1 MATLKTLARGDP
13 GLQLLED
20 PESGE
25 LVLAGAGELQLQVL
39 AVEASRASGVKVSLA
54 PPTITYRESVSL
66 ADAAAAVPQL
76 AKSQNKHNRLFT
88 AASAVGEEL
97 VAALQDLYKVEG
109 AAALVVPRGG
119 FQAAASGKPSKR
131 GQAAAAGAGGQA
143 VATLHPLQ
151 ALLMRHGWSK
161 ASTQRV
167 WAAGPVD
174 GLPGCGTCLLVN
186 AATGVAN
193 LPAIRDSIVSAFQQ
207 VCASGGVLANQ
218 RLRGVRFD
226 ITDAKVHSDGRE
238 CMCVCG
244 CELQGES
251 HAWNVLPTPTTAHR
265 GASQVVAMASRSFR
279 AAQLAAKPLLLEPM

>member
-1 MATLKTLARGDP
+1 M
-13 GLQLLED
+13 
-20 PESGE
+20 
-25 LVLAGAGELQLQVL
+25 
-39 AVEASRASGVKVSLA
+39 
-54 PPTITYRESVSL
+54 
-66 ADAAAAVPQL
+66 
-76 AKSQNKHNRLFT
+76 
-88 AASAVGEEL
+88 
-97 VAALQDLYKVEG
+97 
-109 AAALVVPRGG
+109 
-119 FQAAASGKPSKR
+119 
-131 GQAAAAGAGGQA
+131 
-143 VATLHPLQ
+143 ATLHPLQ

-238 CMCVCG
+238 CMCVCVCVDVSCTRG
-244 CELQGES
+244 VSCVECGTHTHHSTSRCLTSRGNGKPILSSSSAGGQAIAAG
-251 HAWNVLPTPTTAHR
+251 ANVMRLLVC
-265 GASQVVAMASRSFR
+265 GSCASNEDIITGSVLSSPGTMWS
-279 AAQLAAKPLLLEPM
+279 